1 MKVMTST
8 NDGFV
13 ISEKD
18 LELRGTGEFFGTKQH
33 GLPEFKIANLFED
46 IGTLKA
52 VQAIAIKIINDD
64 PKLEKDKN
72 KLLKK
77 VVDEKFGSRIEIQIV
92 ENCDEINNYKLAI
105 QTKRWYNVIVN
116 IINKAT
122 GRCA

>member
-1 MKVMTST
+1 M
-8 NDGFV
+8 N
-13 ISEKD
+13 I
-18 LELRGTGEFFGTKQH
+18 
-33 GLPEFKIANLFED
+33 ED
-46 IGTLKA
+46 EIN
-52 VQAIAIKIINDD
+52 KIINDD

-116 IINKAT
+116 IINKAA